1 MIMSIKIIYSAHI
14 DEPVNLPEIR
24 RQTQHW
30 KQSDLWCQSVTT
42 LECELSDG
50 SPKLVLLLGHFFT
63 HGWFRLF
70 FKSLNFFTNAHMFL
84 ANCPNGHAYATVLCP
99 SVAICRGL

>member
-1 MIMSIKIIYSAHI
+1 MSIKIIYSAHI

-30 KQSDLWCQSVTT
+30 KQSDLWCQSVTA

-50 SPKLVLLLGHFFT
+50 SPKLVLLTCYGVTF
-63 HGWFRLF
+63 
-70 FKSLNFFTNAHMFL
+70 SLMVGFGCFL
-84 ANCPNGHAYATVLCP
+84 KVSIYLQMLTCF
-99 SVAICRGL
+99 